1 MGFTSQTVPAR
12 YATSCNIVGMN
23 ARHTSSTCAPPRSA
37 KFGRGAHQGFS
48 LIEVLVAIVVLSFGL
63 LGMVGM
69 QAFALQSNREARVQG
84 QAAGLARELA
94 EMMRGN
100 KVIGSDPSATNNF
113 YLGTFAVGSLT
124 MGANAAYCSGV
135 NASTPCTTPA
145 NVAKAEMTDWLN
157 RVNTEL
163 PGARVT
169 VCLDGAP
176 FDTNGMPQ
184 WACTATGADEI
195 AVIKI
200 GWTRAS
206 TDRTQTG
213 AGAIESAASNPP
225 GIVFPVTS
233 GNATSG
239 T

>member
-1 MGFTSQTVPAR
+1 MTSRASNT
-12 YATSCNIVGMN
+12 YTTSHQGDLALDVQ
-23 ARHTSSTCAPPRSA
+23 
-37 KFGRGAHQGFS
+37 QGFS
-48 LIEVLVAIVVLSFGL
+48 LVEVLVAIVVLSFGL

-69 QAFALQSNREARVQG
+69 QAFALQSNREARLQG
-84 QAAGLARELA
+84 QAAVLARELA

-100 KVIGSDPSATNNF
+100 KVVGSDPSSTNNF
-113 YLGTFAVGSLT
+113 YLGTFTVGNLS
-124 MGANAAYCSGV
+124 MGSNASYCSGANAL
-135 NASTPCTTPA
+135 TPCATPA
-145 NVAKAEMTDWLN
+145 DVAKAEMTDWLN

-163 PGARVT
+163 PGAQVT
-169 VCLDGAP
+169 ICFDGAP
-176 FDTNGMPQ
+176 YDSNGMPQ
-184 WACTATGADEI
+184 WTCTPTGADEI

-206 TDRTQTG
+206 TDRSQTG

-225 GIVFPVTS
+225 TIIFPVTS

>member
-1 MGFTSQTVPAR
+1 MSTHHCLSKHRTNASSRGFTLV
-12 YATSCNIVGMN
+12 
-23 ARHTSSTCAPPRSA
+23 
-37 KFGRGAHQGFS
+37 
-48 LIEVLVAIVVLSFGL
+48 EVLVAIVVLSFGM

-69 QAFALQSNREARVQG
+69 QAFALQSNREARLQG

-100 KVIGSDPSATNNF
+100 KVVGSDPSATNNF
-113 YLGTFAVGSLT
+113 YLGTFAVGGLT

-145 NVAKAEMTDWLN
+145 DAAKAEMTDWLN
-157 RVNTEL
+157 RVSTEL

-169 VCLDGAP
+169 VCFDGAP
-176 FDTNGMPQ
+176 YDASGMPQ

-206 TDRTQTG
+206 TDRSQTG
-213 AGAIESAASNPP
+213 AAAIESAATNPP
-225 GIVFPVTS
+225 NVIFPVTS